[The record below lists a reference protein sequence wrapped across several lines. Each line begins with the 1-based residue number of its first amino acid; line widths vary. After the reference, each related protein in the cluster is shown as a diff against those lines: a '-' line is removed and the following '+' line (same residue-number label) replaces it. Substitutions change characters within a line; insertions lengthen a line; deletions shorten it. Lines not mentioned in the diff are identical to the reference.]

1 MIASTVSPTAS
12 QATGASASRV
22 VSIDIFRGLTMAVM
36 IFVNAVA
43 DVRGL
48 PWWTNHAHAWEDR
61 MTYVD
66 MVFPFFLFAA
76 GMSMPLAVTQRL
88 KRNPS
93 TVALCLHIL
102 SRVFEPFLMVLNGI
116 PVIVIAPLFI
126 LWLGLGILS
135 KIGISVYIV
144 FFTMF
149 IPVYTA
155 SLHLERS
162 FIDAL
167 RVMGASRWQ
176 IFWKVV
182 VPSAMPSVYT
192 GLKIGSGLA
201 LIGAV
206 IGEFVASRSG
216 LGHMILYASGTLD
229 TPTLYLGIIILAVFA
244 AALSFAVDA
253 MGPLLVH
260 WRFADEK

>member
-1 MIASTVSPTAS
+1 MKGSWHRLIVVLGRLLVLTVIMAGAEFGVRSGFLSPLFFSSPSQIAGAFWTQFEQGTLAWNVVVTVSETLL
-12 QATGASASRV
+12 
-22 VSIDIFRGLTMAVM
+22 GLVAGSLVGMAV
-36 IFVNAVA
+36 
-43 DVRGL
+43 GL
-48 PWWTNHAHAWEDR
+48 
-61 MTYVD
+61 
-66 MVFPFFLFAA
+66 
-76 GMSMPLAVTQRL
+76 
-88 KRNPS
+88 
-93 TVALCLHIL
+93 ALPQSRTL
-102 SRVFEPFLMVLNGI
+102 SRVIEPFLIVLNGI

-126 LWLGLGILS
+126 LWLGLGLFS

-144 FFTMF
+144 FFAMF
-149 IPVYTA
+149 IPVYTG
-155 SLHLERS
+155 SLRLEHALV
-162 FIDAL
+162 DAL

-182 VPSAMPSVYT
+182 VPSSMPSVYT

-229 TPTLYLGIIILAVFA
+229 TPTLYLGIIALALFA
-244 AALSFAVDA
+244 AVLSFIVDA
-253 MGPLLVH
+253 MGPLLVR